1 MDCIFEISQ
10 KLTEEEALKLPPLS
24 LAFIGDSVQSLYE
37 RSLVTIGSSDPTGKL
52 HNLVTEKVKAVSQ
65 ADKVKGLIELMTE
78 SEQDL
83 FRRAR
88 NAKIHTSAKHAEIGE
103 YRYASGFEAVI
114 GFLYL
119 TGQTKRLK
127 LFLS

>member
-52 HNLVTEKVKAVSQ
+52 HSLVTEKVKAVSQ
-65 ADKVKGLIELMTE
+65 DDKVKGLIELMTE

-83 FRRAR
+83 FRR
-88 NAKIHTSAKHAEIGE
+88 
-103 YRYASGFEAVI
+103 FEAVI

-127 LFLS
+127 QFLS